1 MNAKQYLNQL
11 RTLASV
17 IRARKGQLERLRAE
31 QTFISAVSY
40 DADRVQTSGNTDPM
54 RGVDRLLSLEQE
66 IAQKVEAAERI
77 RSRIIDEIESLQNPL
92 YVTILIKRYVEGLN
106 FEKIADQMR
115 YSYMYVIHLHGEALQ
130 DFAQMKGGEKTDEK
144 G

>member
-11 RTLASV
+11 RTIEAV
-17 IRARKGQLERLRAE
+17 IRARKGQLERLRKE
-31 QTFISAVSY
+31 QTFLPGIAY
-40 DADRVQTSGNTDPM
+40 DMERVQTSANPDPM
-54 RGVDRLLSLEQE
+54 KPSDRLLDLERE
-66 IAQKVEAAERI
+66 IAAKIETAERM

-92 YVTILIKRYVEGLN
+92 YVTILIERYVEGLN

-130 DFAQMKGGEKTDEK
+130 NFAQMKGGEKTDEK

>member
-11 RTLASV
+11 RTLESV
-17 IRARKGQLERLRAE
+17 IRARKGQLELLREE

-40 DADRVQTSGNTDPM
+40 DSDKVQTSGNTDPM

-66 IAQKVEAAERI
+66 ITQKVEAAERI

-130 DFAQMKGGEKTDEK
+130 EFAKMKQS
-144 G
+144 

>member
-11 RTLASV
+11 RTLESV
-17 IRARKGQLERLRAE
+17 IRARKGQLERLRKE
-31 QTFISAVSY
+31 QIFLPGISY
-40 DADRVQTSGNTDPM
+40 DSDRVQTSTNPDPM
-54 RGVDRLLSLEQE
+54 KQSDRLLDLERE
-66 IAQKVEAAERI
+66 IAAKVEAAERI

>member
-11 RTLASV
+11 RTIEAV

-77 RSRIIDEIESLQNPL
+77 RSRIIDEVESLQNPL
-92 YVTILIKRYVEGLN
+92 YVTILLHRYIDGMK
-106 FEKIADQMR
+106 FEEIACDMG
-115 YSYMYVIHLHGEALQ
+115 YSYVYVTHLHGEALQ
-130 DFAQMKGGEKTDEK
+130 AFAQMKEREPG
-144 G
+144 

>member
-11 RTLASV
+11 RTLESV

-40 DADRVQTSGNTDPM
+40 DVDRVQTSGNADPM
-54 RGVDRLLSLEQE
+54 RGIDRLLSLEQE

-130 DFAQMKGGEKTDEK
+130 DFAQMKQS
-144 G
+144 